1 MALLLLRFCLWSL
14 LHTFFRVRVM
24 GAQRIPKD
32 TGALIISNH
41 VSYADAV
48 LIGSATRRWIRFLL
62 WKPFY
67 ESAFRPFFELLRT
80 IPISQQSPRE
90 SLGSLAQARREAEAG
105 ELVGIFPEGQ
115 ITRSGELELFKSGFE
130 RIVERKGQDQLLAPI
145 IPIWLEGLW
154 GHPLSMKGG
163 RVFGS
168 WQKVWRPR
176 ITVLIGEPIWERI
189 EPEVLRARLLEL
201 GARAALKQFDE

>member
-1 MALLLLRFCLWSL
+1 MALLLLRFCLWSV
-14 LHTFFRVRVM
+14 LHALFRVRVM
-24 GAQRIPKD
+24 GAERIPKD
-32 TGALIISNH
+32 SGALIISNH

-67 ESAFRPFFELLRT
+67 EGTFRPFFELLRA

-90 SLGSLAQARREAEAG
+90 SLASLAQARREAEAG

-115 ITRSGELELFKSGFE
+115 ITRSGELAPFKSGFE
-130 RIVERKGQDQLLAPI
+130 RIVERKGQDRLLAPI

-168 WQKVWRPR
+168 WQNVWRPR
-176 ITVLIGEPIWERI
+176 ITVAIGEPIWERI
-189 EPEVLRARLLEL
+189 EPDALRARLLEL
-201 GARAALKQFDE
+201 GARAKASQ